1 MERQILINILFVIYV
16 IILQWWAIFRKNAIA
31 NRFYYSQIKNI
42 INKYDDCYTKYN
54 AVHSFDVCLYL
65 FYIGRLANIWLAMQS
80 GREFGHVEVFGHFS
94 KQASN
99 ENDSFFPLIGVT
111 FLAFAAL
118 LEPIIYMRCPINT
131 ITLQKYNDLVVRNY
145 DFYLEC
151 ANIQTPSSLDLI
163 RLVLQIPFLTKKSQ
177 RKFKM
182 TNLVHF
188 DSLSL
193 KLRVR
198 FVKIEIMIEF
208 MCKIIFVLI
217 GIIYFLI

>member
-1 MERQILINILFVIYV
+1 
-16 IILQWWAIFRKNAIA
+16 
-31 NRFYYSQIKNI
+31 
-42 INKYDDCYTKYN
+42 
-54 AVHSFDVCLYL
+54 
-65 FYIGRLANIWLAMQS
+65 
-80 GREFGHVEVFGHFS
+80 
-94 KQASN
+94 
-99 ENDSFFPLIGVT
+99 
-111 FLAFAAL
+111 
-118 LEPIIYMRCPINT
+118 
-131 ITLQKYNDLVVRNY
+131 VRNY

-163 RLVLQIPFLTKKSQ
+163 GLLFQKRPLSKKSQ

-193 KLRVR
+193 KLRVL